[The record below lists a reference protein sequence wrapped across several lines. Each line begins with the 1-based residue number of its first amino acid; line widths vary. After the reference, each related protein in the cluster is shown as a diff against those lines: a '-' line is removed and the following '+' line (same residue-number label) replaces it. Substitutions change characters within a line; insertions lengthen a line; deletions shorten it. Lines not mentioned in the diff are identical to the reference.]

1 MAGYTQQYDTDGMRM
16 KANEIKTLS
25 TEYEQLMAKLTNL
38 VNNLDQ
44 VWNAPATKTFQA
56 SYAEFQGTFQKFQSK
71 MMDYSNEITLAA
83 NSQDEKNAQDDQ
95 RARGVNG

>member
-25 TEYEQLMAKLTNL
+25 TEYEQVMAKLTTL

-44 VWNAPATKTFQA
+44 VGNAPATKTFQA
-56 SYAEFQGTFQKFQSK
+56 SYA
-71 MMDYSNEITLAA
+71 
-83 NSQDEKNAQDDQ
+83 
-95 RARGVNG
+95 